1 MDLPDRIKMLRQAKG
16 WTQANLAA
24 RVGVARDTI
33 AGYESK
39 AKQRQ
44 PNPDML
50 IRLAQAF
57 GVTVDYLLGLT
68 ENRAAED
75 RAKYVTDV
83 DPDVVMILVPGAAGR
98 YELRFAS
105 DDLTK
110 AVKNALAQRRRYR
123 KKPTDFR

>member
-75 RAKYVTDV
+75 RAEYVTDV

-123 KKPTDFR
+123 KEPTDSR